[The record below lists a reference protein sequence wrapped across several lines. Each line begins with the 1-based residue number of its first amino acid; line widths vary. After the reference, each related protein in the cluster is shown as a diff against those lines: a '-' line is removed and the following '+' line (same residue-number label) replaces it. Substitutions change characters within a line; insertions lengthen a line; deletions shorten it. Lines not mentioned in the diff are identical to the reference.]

1 MKRLACFAVLL
12 GLAAA
17 PQEAA
22 ATPIEYHVTFA
33 LSTTGYDYLGVTGA
47 TFDLSVVLDP
57 AIATAH
63 VSSSGNTQWTL
74 MPAVSSIRLNI
85 SGSAYDGLYASTY
98 NQGSPALNVHR
109 NGFALSEV
117 GQFSVGGAALN
128 LGSISATL
136 PAWLVGPAQSGR
148 IHPFAF
154 EQSDVLAWNFRW
166 ADTGGA
172 PNGPRSSYTPTII
185 GGHARPVGV
194 PEPSTMLMLGIGI
207 AGALAHGRRSRA
219 MRR

>member
-1 MKRLACFAVLL
+1 
-12 GLAAA
+12 
-17 PQEAA
+17 
-22 ATPIEYHVTFA
+22 
-33 LSTTGYDYLGVTGA
+33 
-47 TFDLSVVLDP
+47 
-57 AIATAH
+57 
-63 VSSSGNTQWTL
+63 
-74 MPAVSSIRLNI
+74 VSSIHLSI

-98 NQGSPALNVHR
+98 NQGSPSLNVHQ

-128 LGSISATL
+128 LGSIAATL
-136 PAWLVGPAQSGR
+136 PAWLIGPAQSGR

-172 PNGPRSSYTPTII
+172 PTGPRSSYTPTII

-194 PEPSTMLMLGIGI
+194 PEPSTMLLLGVGV
-207 AGALAHGRRSRA
+207 AGALAHVRRSRA
-219 MRR
+219 KRR